1 MRTLALVVML
11 LSGAVTAGQPGQP
24 DAELLREIERHFP
37 PAKKWFGMVADLEF
51 ERAADGSLTP
61 RYETLK
67 SRFVLKQ
74 DPAGQVVM
82 GRLPAFSTGAFSVW
96 LAGHEGFSVRTTEEG
111 APRRAAELLG
121 GLVVYRD
128 AVAGGDL
135 LYKLTPTHVD
145 EYVYFRTPP
154 SSLRRV
160 FTVELGPGARELR
173 QAGET
178 LELLGPDGAARLRVS
193 APVARAADGT
203 RRSGTIRVDG
213 NRLIEELDLRGL
225 TAPVLVDPD
234 WTTTG
239 TMTVSHLAHAGWR
252 LDDGAVMG
260 VGGCALAACPVGLV
274 GEACT
279 QVVPNTSVWTAASQT
294 WTSGPTLLTARY
306 SFAAVVLANN
316 ELLVA
321 GGCTGSTCS
330 STTAATERYSKA
342 MNRWVST
349 GALSSSR
356 ARLSGALLPNGDA
369 LLPGGCSESA
379 CLTEVARYET
389 AANRWTTAAPLP
401 APRGF
406 ATTTTLADGSIL
418 LVGGCADPRCATVLA
433 DALRYDPQQNQW
445 RPAGM
450 MRTPRAGHSATLL
463 RDGTV
468 FIAGGC
474 QTAKCGPNTTDTTE
488 LWHPAQGVFV
498 DGPVMRSTRHHHTAT
513 LMENGLLLLAGGT
526 DRIDSARG
534 TAEVYLPFAR
544 RLAEMPRMEVPRAY
558 HIAIALESGE
568 VIVGGGCNAATCLPW
583 AEVFNPAGLPVER
596 PLEDGGTVV
605 VDAGA
610 PTDAGT
616 PPVRDAG
623 TSPTTPPDLTPFE
636 VRGGPHP
643 RLFRTGAVACA
654 DDATRDLACPVNGW
668 RAQDGDFQPNTHPL
682 LPRAN
687 DEVFDEA
694 SGLTWQARDDG
705 VERPQAEAQAHCEGL
720 ATENAP
726 AGTWRLPSVVELAT
740 LINFGRANPAIDQ
753 AFPDT
758 SRANYW
764 TATPVANA
772 NTMHWSVRF
781 GVGEVMPM
789 MSTNGGPAR
798 CVRGALKVQP
808 PSGRVRLAGAFTTT
822 DETVKDEAH
831 GLEWQRADDGVKRSW
846 RDSLDACARL
856 SLAGHTDWHLPNAH
870 ELMSLLDYDAV
881 QPTKLDPAFERARAE
896 LYWSSSYSANTPG
909 LAWSVGFNY
918 GAVDAVSV
926 QGRALAR
933 CVRHLPTPAPPCRCG
948 SDGGALPM
956 LAVALLWAW
965 RRLRKVRTS

>member
-1 MRTLALVVML
+1 MRRATWLSLLCSALAHAGAPGPEGDLLV
-11 LSGAVTAGQPGQP
+11 
-24 DAELLREIERHFP
+24 EIEHHFP
-37 PAKKWFGMVADLEF
+37 AAKKWFGMVKDLEF
-51 ERAADGSLTP
+51 DRAADGAFTP
-61 RYETLK
+61 RYQTLT
-67 SRFVLKQ
+67 STFVLKK

-82 GRLPAFSTGAFSVW
+82 ARLPAFSTGAFGVW
-96 LAGHEGFSVRTTEEG
+96 LASDETFSVRTREEG
-111 APRRAAELLG
+111 APKRAAELVRG
-121 GLVVYRD
+121 VVLYRD

-145 EYVYFRTPP
+145 EYVYFRAPP
-154 SSLRRV
+154 ASLRRV

-178 LELLGPDGAARLRVS
+178 LELLGHDGAARLRVS

-203 RRSGTIRVDG
+203 RRTGTIRVDG

-225 TAPVLVDPD
+225 PAPVLVDPD

-252 LDDGAVMG
+252 LDNGAVMG

-294 WTSGPTLLTARY
+294 WTSGPTLLTPRY
-306 SFAAVVLANN
+306 SFADVVLANN

-321 GGCTGSTCS
+321 GGCTGSSCS

-342 MNRWVST
+342 MNRWVSA
-349 GALSSSR
+349 GSLSSNR

-369 LLPGGCSESA
+369 LLPGGCNETA

-406 ATTTTLADGSIL
+406 ATTTALADGSIL
-418 LVGGCADPRCATVLA
+418 LIGGCADPRCVTVLA

-450 MRTPRAGHSATLL
+450 MRTPRAGHTATLL

-468 FIAGGC
+468 FVAGGC

-488 LWHPAQGVFV
+488 LWHPAQGAFA
-498 DGPVMRSTRHHHTAT
+498 DGPTMRSTRHHHTAT
-513 LMENGLLLLAGGT
+513 LMPSGLLLLAGGT

-558 HIAIALESGE
+558 HIAVALESGE

-583 AEVFNPAGLPVER
+583 AEVFNPAGLPSEQPMPDAGPVVT
-596 PLEDGGTVV
+596 DAGTVVDAGQPPVV
-605 VDAGA
+605 VDAG
-610 PTDAGT
+610 PT
-616 PPVRDAG
+616 PP
-623 TSPTTPPDLTPFE
+623 PPDLTPF
-636 VRGGPHP
+636 VVTGGPHP

-682 LPRAN
+682 VPQAN
-687 DEVFDEA
+687 DEVRDEA
-694 SGLTWQARDDG
+694 SGLTWRARDDA
-705 VERPQAEAQAHCEGL
+705 VERTQADAVAHCAALETEG
-720 ATENAP
+720 AP
-726 AGTWRLPSVVELAT
+726 AGTWRLPSVIELAT
-740 LINFGRANPAIDQ
+740 LVNLGRANPAIDQ
-753 AFPDT
+753 AFPDV
-758 SRANYW
+758 SRTNYW
-764 TATPVANA
+764 TSTPVANA

-789 MSTNGGPAR
+789 ISTNSGPAR

-808 PSGRVRLAGAFTTT
+808 PEGKVRLAGLLTAT

-831 GLEWQRADDGVKRSW
+831 GLEWQRADDGRKRSW
-846 RDSLDACARL
+846 RDSLDACAHL
-856 SLAGHTDWHLPNAH
+856 TLAGHDDWHLPNAL
-870 ELMSLLDYDAV
+870 ELMSLLEYDAAA
-881 QPTKLDPAFERARAE
+881 PTKLDPVFERARAE

-909 LAWSVGFNY
+909 LAWAVGFNY

-933 CVRHLPTPAPPCRCG
+933 CVRHLPAPTPPCRCG
-948 SDGGALPM
+948 TDGGALPL
-956 LAVALLWAW
+956 LAVALLGAW
-965 RRLRKVRTS
+965 RRLRKVRKT